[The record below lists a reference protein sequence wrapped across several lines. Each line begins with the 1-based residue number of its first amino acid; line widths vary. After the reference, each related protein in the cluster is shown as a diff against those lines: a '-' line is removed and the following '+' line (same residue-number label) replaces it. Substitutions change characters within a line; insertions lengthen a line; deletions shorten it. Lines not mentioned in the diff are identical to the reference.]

1 MSIKI
6 SLTDCTEIL
15 DYSKSC
21 AANATKNKLGA
32 DTSKNFLLRAEK
44 LDDDNSSAS
53 IDEIT
58 EKRRQTAIYRAN
70 NASAQV
76 NNQVKGN
83 DKQRSA
89 EKLDDDNSSASIDEI
104 TEKLRQTA
112 IYRANNASAQNN
124 QVKENDKN
132 RMKKLFFKRK
142 IYVATK
148 EVIYNIKNNFK
159 KFAL

>member
-6 SLTDCTEIL
+6 SLMDHTELL
-15 DYSKSC
+15 DYSKPC
-21 AANATKNKLGA
+21 AAKATKNKLGA
-32 DTSKNFLLRAEK
+32 DTSKDFLLRAK
-44 LDDDNSSAS
+44 
-53 IDEIT
+53 
-58 EKRRQTAIYRAN
+58 
-70 NASAQV
+70 
-76 NNQVKGN
+76 
-83 DKQRSA
+83 
-89 EKLDDDNSSASIDEI
+89 KLDDDNSSASIDEI